1 MLFNKKILITNDDGI
16 FSEGLKAL
24 TEEIYKITPNIL
36 IVAPAK
42 EQSAVSHS
50 MTIRRGLTLKKVNS
64 LYLDVATYTLD
75 GTPSD
80 CIKVAYHY
88 LNYHPDYVV
97 SGINNGFNLGDD
109 ILYSGTVAA
118 CFEAYLLKVKSIAF
132 SCDVGQSE
140 TKRYIKNVIDYI
152 DKSKELSERMLLNVN
167 IPLSPLGIK
176 ITKQGKNPYN
186 TSYLLKDGML
196 YVEGN
201 SIAEKVLQ
209 DENAD
214 VFVVSKGYISITPLT
229 IDRTE
234 Y

>member
-1 MLFNKKILITNDDGI
+1 MFCNKKILITNDDGI
-16 FSEGLKAL
+16 LSEGLKAL

-36 IVAPAK
+36 LVAPAK

-50 MTIRRGLTLKKVNS
+50 MTIRRGLTLKKVDS
-64 LYLDVATYTLD
+64 LYLNIPTYTLD

-80 CIKVAYHY
+80 CVKVAYHY
-88 LNYHPDYVV
+88 LNYHPDYVI
-97 SGINNGFNLGDD
+97 SGMNNGFNLGDD

-118 CFEAYLLKVKSIAF
+118 CFEASLLNVKSIAF
-132 SCDVGQSE
+132 SCAVGQFE
-140 TKRYIKNVIDYI
+140 TKKYIKKVIDYI
-152 DKSKELSERMLLNVN
+152 DNSSELSKKMLLNVN
-167 IPLSPLGIK
+167 IPLSPIGIK

-201 SIAEKVLQ
+201 SIADKISQ
-209 DENAD
+209 AENAD
-214 VFVVSKGYISITPLT
+214 VLATSKGYISITPLT